1 MLLLPNYKLCIRLAS
16 INCNSN
22 LDAINSTHMIAS
34 HKTTNETGLEFT
46 PEFLDAYNL
55 MEHSS
60 DCLFITGSAGTG
72 KSTLLNYFRKHTKK
86 NIVVLA
92 PTGIAALNVGGQ
104 TIHSVFKFP
113 LGVVTS
119 KSIEKVRQ
127 RDFFKAIDTIII
139 DEISMVRADIID
151 GIDYFMRLNGRDKR
165 KPFGGAQMIFMGD
178 LFQLPPV
185 LSSEDEQSLF
195 MSLYQTPYFF
205 SGAVFEKVLLRI
217 IRLTKI
223 FRQCDHDFI
232 ELLQAIRANQA
243 TESHLKQI
251 NARVQPDFQ
260 PNEKDF
266 FITLTTRNDLAAR
279 INAERLALI
288 SKPLKSFTGSI
299 EGNFDRRILP
309 TEENLTLKV
318 GAQVMFVKNDPQ
330 KRWVNGTIGKVRE
343 ILPHAIK
350 VEVEEN
356 GLRRVLTAE
365 RVDWE
370 ILKHDFDPQSKQVF
384 SEPVGVFTQFPLRLA
399 WAVTIHKSQGKTF
412 DKVVIDLGHGAFAH
426 GQLYVAL
433 SRCRSLDGIVLKS
446 PIRSRDVIVDRRIV
460 EFMNRL

>member
-1 MLLLPNYKLCIRLAS
+1 MTITH
-16 INCNSN
+16 SN
-22 LDAINSTHMIAS
+22 GD
-34 HKTTNETGLEFT
+34 KTEIDFT
-46 PEFLDAYNL
+46 PDFLDAYNL

-72 KSTLLNYFRKHTKK
+72 KSTLLNYFREHTKK

-104 TIHSVFKFP
+104 TIHSFFKFP
-113 LGVVTS
+113 IGVVSS
-119 KSIEKVRQ
+119 KSIEKARQ
-127 RDFFKAIDTIII
+127 RDVFQAIDTIVI

-151 GIDYFMRLNGRDKR
+151 GIDYFMRLNGRDKK
-165 KPFGGAQMIFMGD
+165 KPFGGVQMIFMGD

-185 LSSEDEQSLF
+185 LSSDDEQRLF

-217 IRLTKI
+217 VRLTKI
-223 FRQCDHDFI
+223 FRQRDSSFI
-232 ELLQAIRANQA
+232 ELLQAVRTNQVS
-243 TESHLKQI
+243 SHHLEMI

-260 PNEKDF
+260 PSEKDF
-266 FITLTTRNDLAAR
+266 FITLATRNDLVAR
-279 INAERLALI
+279 INAERLALLAA
-288 SKPLKSFTGSI
+288 SPKSFTGLI
-299 EGNFDRRILP
+299 EGKFDRKMLP

-343 ILPHAIK
+343 ILPNAVK
-350 VEVEEN
+350 VEVEEDE
-356 GLRRVLTAE
+356 LRKVMTAE

-370 ILKHDFDPQSKQVF
+370 ILKYDFDTQSKQVF

-412 DKVVIDLGHGAFAH
+412 DKVVMDLGNGAFTH

-433 SRCRSLDGIVLKS
+433 SRCRSLEGIVLKS

-460 EFMNRL
+460 EFMNQL

>member
-1 MLLLPNYKLCIRLAS
+1 MTITH
-16 INCNSN
+16 SN
-22 LDAINSTHMIAS
+22 GN
-34 HKTTNETGLEFT
+34 KTEIDFT
-46 PEFLDAYNL
+46 PDFLDAYNL

-72 KSTLLNYFRKHTKK
+72 KSTLLNYFREHTKK

-104 TIHSVFKFP
+104 TIHSFFKFP
-113 LGVVTS
+113 LGVVNS
-119 KSIEKVRQ
+119 KSIEKARQ
-127 RDFFKAIDTIII
+127 RDVFQAIDTIVV

-151 GIDYFMRLNGRDKR
+151 GIDYFMRLNGRDKK

-185 LSSEDEQSLF
+185 LSGDDEQSLF

-217 IRLTKI
+217 VRLAKI
-223 FRQCDHDFI
+223 FRQRDSSFI
-232 ELLQAIRANQA
+232 ELLQAIRTNRA
-243 TESHLKQI
+243 TSHHLEMI

-260 PNEKDF
+260 PSEKDF
-266 FITLTTRNDLAAR
+266 FITLATRNDLAAR
-279 INAERLALI
+279 INAERLALLTA
-288 SKPLKSFTGSI
+288 SPKSFTGSI
-299 EGNFDRRILP
+299 EGKFDRKMLP

-343 ILPHAIK
+343 ILPNAVK
-350 VEVEEN
+350 VEVEED
-356 GLRRVLTAE
+356 GLRKVMTAE

-370 ILKHDFDPQSKQVF
+370 ILKYDFDTQSKQVF
-384 SEPVGVFTQFPLRLA
+384 SEPAGVFTQFPLRLA

-412 DKVVIDLGHGAFAH
+412 DKVVIDLGNGAFTH

-433 SRCRSLDGIVLKS
+433 SRCRSLEGIVLKS

-460 EFMNRL
+460 EFMNQL